1 MYVYIYIYIWSPPMI
16 YLETFYTEITMLF
29 CICIY
34 IYIYIHDKDINY
46 NSWIFFVDD
55 SLGFNANW
63 ISSQY
68 LKTMYPLVICY
79 IAVENCHL

>member
-1 MYVYIYIYIWSPPMI
+1 MVTPHDLPRNILYGNYHVVLHM
-16 YLETFYTEITMLF
+16 
-29 CICIY
+29 
-34 IYIYIHDKDINY
+34 YIYIHDKDINY

-68 LKTMYPLVICY
+68 LKTMYPLVFCY